1 MNFIHRLAGC
11 YENTTVLGKKL
22 CPVEPLSTPTALKEI
37 LDNLYNKDKIM
48 YYEEAIKEAEDAL
61 AKNDDKMVEID
72 REALVTLKNAAITC
86 NQMRP

>member
-1 MNFIHRLAGC
+1 MDFIRRIAGC
-11 YENTTVLGKKL
+11 YEDTTALGRKL
-22 CPVEPLSTPTALKEI
+22 CPVEPLSTPTGLKETLKNI
-37 LDNLYNKDKIM
+37 YNKDKIM

-61 AKNDDKMVEID
+61 AKNDDKIVKID